1 MLKCQHSFAMRNDI
15 YFLEVIN
22 YRLLLWMDFVFEIG
36 CFPKNGLTYSNVS
49 VWSLRHLDSEGK
61 FFIVMA
67 VLHARDQ
74 HQEQKPTLTS
84 RFNCIRC
91 MRPDI
96 VIALYVVIYLQHPV
110 LHFFSRFMK
119 LPKFQSLVK
128 KKIVSFEN
136 CRFTIRHWSCCGSW
150 VIKPLE
156 SSLRTNDKLI
166 DHNPCLLNGDFG
178 KMGNKH

>member
-1 MLKCQHSFAMRNDI
+1 
-15 YFLEVIN
+15 
-22 YRLLLWMDFVFEIG
+22 MDFVFEIG

-96 VIALYVVIYLQHPV
+96 VIALYVVIYD
-110 LHFFSRFMK
+110 
-119 LPKFQSLVK
+119 
-128 KKIVSFEN
+128 
-136 CRFTIRHWSCCGSW
+136 
-150 VIKPLE
+150 VI
-156 SSLRTNDKLI
+156 
-166 DHNPCLLNGDFG
+166 C
-178 KMGNKH
+178 